1 MEDCL
6 SGGGG
11 RLAPSGVRDAGGVG
25 LGGEEPS
32 TMEPLGVW
40 EGECL
45 GTGGEEA

>member
-11 RLAPSGVRDAGGVG
+11 HLEPSCCVGAGGVA

-32 TMEPLGVW
+32 T
-40 EGECL
+40 
-45 GTGGEEA
+45 EELLLL